1 MPKEEGNN
9 VKVLKNNMCYIHKIE
24 SNEIIGGMI
33 RKKLAKSPKTTYC
46 VISFI

>member
-24 SNEIIGGMI
+24 SNEIIKGNELDLHIVSNILG
-33 RKKLAKSPKTTYC
+33 
-46 VISFI
+46 ISF